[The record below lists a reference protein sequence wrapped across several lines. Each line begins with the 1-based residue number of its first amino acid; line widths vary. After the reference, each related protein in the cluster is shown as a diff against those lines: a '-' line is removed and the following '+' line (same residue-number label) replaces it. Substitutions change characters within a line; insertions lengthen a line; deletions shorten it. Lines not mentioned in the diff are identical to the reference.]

1 MTDPASTTNAIGFI
15 GLGVMGEPI
24 CRNLLKK
31 SGKPLVIYD
40 LAPEPLARLR
50 EDGAVIAVSVADVV
64 SRADPV
70 FLCLPSAR
78 HVRAVFEG
86 SAGLLQN
93 IRPNQIVIDLG
104 TSSVELTRDFAR
116 QFESRGA
123 SWIDAPIARTR
134 QAAQDGTLSVM
145 VGASPQLFD
154 AVEPLIRCFATEVT
168 LCGGTGA
175 GQVTKI
181 LNNMVLFQTVN
192 ALAEAVAIARH
203 SGVEPKLLL
212 DTLSKGSADSFALR
226 NHGLK
231 AIVPGDFPLRAFSTE
246 YALKDM
252 SYALELAAQGGID
265 PRGAVLVHEVFQEA
279 VDGGFGDAYFPVIA
293 RLLDRPGSLN
303 KE

>member
-1 MTDPASTTNAIGFI
+1 MTSLASKPIGFI

-31 SGKPLVIYD
+31 SAQPLVVYD
-40 LAPEPLARLR
+40 LATEPLARLGN
-50 EDGAVIAVSVADVV
+50 EGAAIAASVADVV
-64 SRADPV
+64 SRCDV
-70 FLCLPSAR
+70 LFLCLPSAT
-78 HVRAVFEG
+78 HVRAAFEG
-86 SAGLLQN
+86 DAGILRN
-93 IRPNQIVIDLG
+93 VRSKQIVVDLG
-104 TSSVELTRDFAR
+104 TSAVDLTRDFAR
-116 QFESRGA
+116 QLEGRGA

-145 VGASPQLFD
+145 VGASRELFD

-212 DTLSKGSADSFALR
+212 ETLSKGSADSFALR
-226 NHGLK
+226 NHGMK

-252 SYALELAAQGGID
+252 SYALELAAQGGVW
-265 PRGAVLVHEVFQEA
+265 PRGAALVGEILQEA
-279 VDGGFGDAYFPVIA
+279 IDGGFGDAYFPVIA
-293 RLLDRPGSLN
+293 KIADRPALFD

>member
-1 MTDPASTTNAIGFI
+1 MSGAIGFV

-24 CRNLLKK
+24 CRNLLHK
-31 SGKPLVIYD
+31 SGKPLVVYD
-40 LAPEPLARLR
+40 LAPEPLARLG
-50 EDGAVIAVSVADVV
+50 EEGAAIAASVADVV
-64 SRADPV
+64 SRCDV
-70 FLCLPSAR
+70 LFLCLPSAK
-78 HVRAVFEG
+78 HVRAAFEG
-86 SAGLLQN
+86 DAGILQT
-93 IRPNQIVIDLG
+93 IKPSQIVVDLG

-116 QFESRGA
+116 QLEGKGA
-123 SWIDAPIARTR
+123 AWIDAPIARTR

-145 VGASPQLFD
+145 VGASPQLFET
-154 AVEPLIRCFATEVT
+154 VVSLIRCFATEVT

-212 DTLSKGSADSFALR
+212 ETLSKGSADSFALR

-231 AIVPGDFPLRAFSTE
+231 AIVPDDFPLRAFSTE

-252 SYALELAAQGGID
+252 SYALELASQGGLR
-265 PRGAVLVHEVFQEA
+265 PRGAALVGEILQEA
-279 VDGGFGDAYFPVIA
+279 IECGLGDAYFPVIA
-293 RLLDRPGSLN
+293 RIADRSGSSN
-303 KE
+303 KD